1 MKTSLDST
9 EETCNEICRCSVIG
23 NTSLFQSD
31 IAGSCPVTDS
41 SERTSLS
48 MRSTAISRWQSDMCI
63 QTDCDQRVFDER
75 KWELSL
81 QHVVLQTTTW
91 TDFTCPA
98 TIRREA
104 KAYGSIA
111 HQSRKL
117 WHFIWSSTQA
127 VKGAVCKTVR
137 RAVSQVLGASQVRII
152 SCSTR
157 QNGEVPKWS

>member
-1 MKTSLDST
+1 MSVKQCDNLSGNYISLQLSRQSSALLRRLSRVQISLGLPQQRLTSAEVETMKTSLDST

-81 QHVVLQTTTW
+81 QRSDGLCLQLQ
-91 TDFTCPA
+91 
-98 TIRREA
+98 
-104 KAYGSIA
+104 A
-111 HQSRKL
+111 HYL
-117 WHFIWSSTQA
+117 NF
-127 VKGAVCKTVR
+127 C
-137 RAVSQVLGASQVRII
+137 
-152 SCSTR
+152 
-157 QNGEVPKWS
+157 